1 FLAYLGRANALRNQP
16 EWYNAVT
23 DNCTT
28 GIRAQRA
35 AADRAPWDWR
45 MLVNGH
51 LDELLYER
59 GAIATN
65 LPFAE
70 LKKRSLINAAGKAA
84 DKDPAFS
91 KRIRENL
98 PLPL

>member
-1 FLAYLGRANALRNQP
+1 
-16 EWYNAVT
+16 
-23 DNCTT
+23 
-28 GIRAQRA
+28 
-35 AADRAPWDWR
+35 

-59 GAIATN
+59 GIIATN

-70 LKKRSLINAAGKAA
+70 LKKESLINSRARAA

-98 PLPL
+98 P